1 MSLSGYADLP
11 LHSGHVPQWLANLMK
26 SLAKG
31 ILKVLVMEFGYEG
44 LLRRLSNPLWFQA
57 FNNAIG
63 MDWDSSGSTTVT
75 TAIIKEVLNEL
86 NLGVRIAGGKGK
98 AALETPNE
106 VLRYCEEL
114 GMSTSVA
121 NELTKYSKLAAKV
134 DTVLLQDGF
143 TLYHHVIAF
152 DERGRWVVIQ
162 QGMNTDL
169 KLARRYH
176 IAWYSSTTIHEEPHS
191 GISSDYKGVVLNL
204 LDRES
209 RGCKDVILDLVRDEP
224 KKVFNMITYVN
235 RMLKGVRGLDEYSLG
250 GRNTCNVGSISRLDI
265 RNIPYYRP
273 VRLTQEL
280 LFKLKNVYEVSP
292 STIEE
297 LLLIPNVGGEL
308 FRALSLI
315 SELIYREPP
324 SLNDP
329 VTHPY
334 DPFKYS
340 FIVGGKDG
348 VPFPIKRELMIS
360 VIKELE
366 EVVKD
371 SELGSKEKLILFRNL
386 RKYAPQELTP

>member
-26 SLAKG
+26 SLARG
-31 ILKVLVMEFGYEG
+31 ILKVLIIEFGYEG
-44 LLRRLSNPLWFQA
+44 LLKRLSNPLWFQA

-98 AALETPNE
+98 AALETPDE

-121 NELTKYSKLAAKV
+121 NELIKYSKLSAKV

-152 DERGRWVVIQ
+152 NERGMWVVIQ

-176 IAWYSSTTIHEEPHS
+176 IAWYSSSVIHEEPHS
-191 GISSDYKGVVLNL
+191 GISSDYRGVVLNL

-209 RGCKDVILDLVRDEP
+209 RGCKNVILDLVRDEP

-235 RMLKGVRGLDEYSLG
+235 RVLKGIKGLDEYSLSS
-250 GRNTCNVGSISRLDI
+250 RNILNFSGISKSDI

-273 VRLTQEL
+273 VKLTQEL
-280 LFKLKNVYEVSP
+280 LLKLKSIYEVSP

-297 LLLIPNVGGEL
+297 LLLVPNVGSEV

-340 FIVGGKDG
+340 FVVGGKDG
-348 VPFPIKRELMIS
+348 IPFPIKRELMIS

-366 EVVKD
+366 DVIKD
-371 SELGSKEKLILFRNL
+371 SELGSKEKLIVFRNL
-386 RKYAPQELTP
+386 SMYTPKELTS